1 MKELALKII
10 NDLKEYKELYV
21 IGHNNIDTDS
31 YFSSYILSVVLKSF
45 GINAFF
51 CIIEDYNILE
61 EDKKQIEDFSI
72 EKPIV
77 LNKKDIK
84 EKTFILVD
92 HNDPDQSIKEGNIV
106 LSIDHHIETNRV
118 KNTYSIEYTSTG
130 LFIYDLFKD
139 VYNFNQELKDLVAL
153 TTMCDSCFLTTSRF
167 KDSDKVVYNELNTL
181 LDLETIKKKYF
192 KITDFSLDMDFNITN
207 NHKVYHV
214 EDVEINR
221 VILKGYNSEMKYIDE
236 YVKRTNEIYN
246 NSLLIFNN
254 FESINTYVYFKGS
267 LIKTYNQI
275 ITSSMLITKDL
286 IKEVKL
292 ML

>member
-1 MKELALKII
+1 M
-10 NDLKEYKELYV
+10 
-21 IGHNNIDTDS
+21 T
-31 YFSSYILSVVLKSF
+31 
-45 GINAFF
+45 
-51 CIIEDYNILE
+51 
-61 EDKKQIEDFSI
+61 
-72 EKPIV
+72 
-77 LNKKDIK
+77 
-84 EKTFILVD
+84 
-92 HNDPDQSIKEGNIV
+92 
-106 LSIDHHIETNRV
+106 
-118 KNTYSIEYTSTG
+118 
-130 LFIYDLFKD
+130 
-139 VYNFNQELKDLVAL
+139 
-153 TTMCDSCFLTTSRF
+153 DSCFLTTSRF
-167 KDSDKVVYNELNTL
+167 KESDKVLFNELNTS
-181 LDLETIKKKYF
+181 LDVNETKKKYF
-192 KITDFSLDMDFNITN
+192 RITDFSLDMDFNITN